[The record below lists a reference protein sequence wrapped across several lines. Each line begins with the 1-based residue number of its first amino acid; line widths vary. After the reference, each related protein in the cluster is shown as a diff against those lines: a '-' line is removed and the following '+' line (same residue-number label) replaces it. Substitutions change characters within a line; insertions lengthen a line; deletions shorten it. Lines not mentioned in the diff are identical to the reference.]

1 MWKLTDFG
9 ISSQGTTTA
18 GIATAHFRGTQG
30 YRCPE
35 LLQDN
40 VPYNKKADV
49 WALGVIV
56 AEFASGTRAF
66 LSDTVT
72 ALSYHDSD
80 PKFPIELSSSFWAHH
95 FTEFAGD
102 LLRKTWT
109 ERPRM
114 SQVCKMTSM
123 YCQVFEPPI
132 AKEVFQS
139 VEYPSYT
146 GLKHIVEA
154 SSSQEEVFL
163 SLGDAFLSKGADG
176 IRDAILTVLWI
187 SILEE
192 PIQLAVQEY
201 VQEYKLVI
209 VGGPGILTPVSVA
222 EGRCWEIII
231 KNPIDAR

>member
-40 VPYNKKADV
+40 ATYNNKADV

-56 AEFASGTRAF
+56 ADFASGTRAC
-66 LSDTVT
+66 LSDMVM

-95 FTEFAGD
+95 FPEFAGD
-102 LLRKTWT
+102 LLRKNWT
-109 ERPRM
+109 ERPRI

-123 YCQVFEPPI
+123 YCQVSELPI
-132 AKEVFQS
+132 TNEVFQS

-154 SSSQEEVFL
+154 RVSQEEVL
-163 SLGDAFLSKGADG
+163 LYLGAAFLSTY
-176 IRDAILTVLWI
+176 RDPGKLNEAAALHERPMEARKTLR
-187 SILEE
+187 SMNNLANTYRDEGKLNEATALHERTMEARERMLGEE
-192 PIQLAVQEY
+192 
-201 VQEYKLVI
+201 
-209 VGGPGILTPVSVA
+209 
-222 EGRCWEIII
+222 
-231 KNPIDAR
+231 